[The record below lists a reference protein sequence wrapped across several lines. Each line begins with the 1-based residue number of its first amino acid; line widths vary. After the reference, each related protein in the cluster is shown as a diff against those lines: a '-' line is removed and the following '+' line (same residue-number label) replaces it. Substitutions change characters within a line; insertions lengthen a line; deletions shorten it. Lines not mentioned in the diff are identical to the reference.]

1 MPEKTGKAITRYQ
14 VKAVIFDVQAE
25 CSHLKQKLAAAG
37 ISVFVLFWG
46 IQAEKSLKK
55 LLSDTGFL
63 FSDCLLITNN
73 AKHSE
78 CAATLGFA
86 VAGCLEGHFE
96 IPKNV
101 PLLDDLDEIP
111 VNYLNQVYCHAK
123 KIPATIAETSR
134 CFLCELT
141 EADAEVM
148 YEILTEK
155 ETAEFL
161 TNREEKIKDNTKGNT
176 KEDVKQRQEEIQKL
190 ISYARNVYSFF
201 EYGYWGI
208 FSKETGE
215 LIGRAG
221 FKEGTYPLEA
231 GYVIKHSEWGKGL
244 ATEVLM
250 ELIRYAEEELDCTE
264 VYAVIDEKNK
274 ASLRVAEK
282 CGVICNRLRHET

>member
-1 MPEKTGKAITRYQ
+1 MPEKTRKVITRYQ

-25 CSHLKQKLAAAG
+25 CSHLKQRLASVG
-37 ISVFVLFWG
+37 ISAFTLFWG
-46 IQAEKSLKK
+46 IQAEKALKK
-55 LLSDTGFL
+55 TLSDTGFL

-73 AKHSE
+73 EKHSE
-78 CAATLGFA
+78 YAATLGFA

-101 PLLDDLDEIP
+101 PLLENLDEVP

-141 EADAEVM
+141 EADAEAM
-148 YEILTEK
+148 YEIVTEK

-161 TNREEKIKDNTKGNT
+161 TDRKEKRKDST
-176 KEDVKQRQEEIQKL
+176 KEMTNQRQEEIQKL
-190 ISYARNVYSFF
+190 VSYAKNVYSFF
-201 EYGYWGI
+201 EYAYWGI
-208 FSKETGE
+208 FYKETGE

-221 FKEGTYPLEA
+221 FQEGTYPLEV
-231 GYVIKHSEWGKGL
+231 GYVIKRSEWGKGL

-250 ELIRYAEEELDCTE
+250 ELVRYAGEELDCTE
-264 VYAVIDEKNK
+264 VHAVIDEKNK